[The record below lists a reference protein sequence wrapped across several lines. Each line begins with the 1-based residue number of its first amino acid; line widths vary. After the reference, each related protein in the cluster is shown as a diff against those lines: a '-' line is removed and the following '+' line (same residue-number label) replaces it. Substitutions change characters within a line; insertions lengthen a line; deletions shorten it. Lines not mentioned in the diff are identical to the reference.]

1 MAGDENKRSEAGTE
15 PETGAGGSEP
25 SAPRSEPS
33 AGHSESPADESP
45 PSETEADKSVP
56 EAAPTSAHGEET
68 TGPGPLEAAATPVEP
83 VSAAAQSP
91 ADSDPTRRTR
101 APLLPR
107 LVPYLV
113 VFAIGA
119 LVSIGAAFILSLL
132 AGPPTENRGDI
143 DQRLA
148 ALDAR
153 ATALERKQELDS
165 TTLGA
170 LADRFGAA
178 ETHARQ
184 AVAAVREVEKALAA
198 RPPSAES
205 TGGAT
210 SAEPVDL
217 GPLAARLQAIEQQ
230 LDQDRTMFSS
240 GGSGAETS
248 GAAAEIAR
256 AQATAIVAGRLV
268 QEVERG
274 EAYHHELNALL
285 ALGVD
290 ESKLAPLRTF
300 ADTGVASLRRLADEF
315 ARLAPAILAA
325 ERKGD
330 DDGVVER
337 LKGYASRLVQIE
349 RAGDLDSKDLHGL
362 VARIKFALAHDHVG
376 EAYALWKELPEV
388 AKTSSESFGTPAK
401 DRLDTLDAAR
411 SIEAGAVAALSKPK
425 S

>member
-15 PETGAGGSEP
+15 PEAGAAGSEP
-25 SAPRSEPS
+25 SAPRSELS
-33 AGHSESPADESP
+33 AGHSESPADEP
-45 PSETEADKSVP
+45 PRSETEADISMP
-56 EAAPTSAHGEET
+56 DTAPASGRGEET
-68 TGPGPLEAAATPVEP
+68 TGPGPIEKAADPVEP
-83 VSAAAQSP
+83 VATPAESS
-91 ADSDPTRRTR
+91 ADSTRRAR

-165 TTLGA
+165 TTLAA
-170 LADRFGAA
+170 LADRFGAT

-184 AVAAVREVEKALAA
+184 AAAAVREVEQALAA
-198 RPPSAES
+198 RTPSPEP

-217 GPLAARLQAIEQQ
+217 GPLAARLEAIEQQ
-230 LDQDRTMFSS
+230 LEQDRTSFRSS
-240 GGSGAETS
+240 GSGAETA

-256 AQATAIVAGRLV
+256 TQATAIVAGRLV

-274 EAYHHELNALL
+274 DAYQHELNALF

-290 ESKLAPLRTF
+290 EAKLAPLRNF

-315 ARLAPAILAA
+315 ARVAPAILAT
-325 ERKGD
+325 ERKGGED
-330 DDGVVER
+330 SVVER

-349 RAGDLDSKDLHGL
+349 RAGDLDSTDLHGL

-376 EAYALWKELPEV
+376 EAYALWNELPEG

-401 DRLDTLDAAR
+401 ARLDTLDAAR